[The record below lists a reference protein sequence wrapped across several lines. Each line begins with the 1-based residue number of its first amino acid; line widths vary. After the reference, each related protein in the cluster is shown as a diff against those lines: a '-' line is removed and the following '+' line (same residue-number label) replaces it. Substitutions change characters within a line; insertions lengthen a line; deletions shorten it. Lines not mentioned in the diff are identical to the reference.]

1 LIQLV
6 RISSARVAGYLLQ
19 EKRLM
24 NYEIRQKESLS
35 IEEANYMMI
44 ILTGGRLRRKRSKN
58 TELLSDKL

>member
-24 NYEIRQKESLS
+24 NYEIRQKESLP